1 MVNETF
7 ETETLETLAKK
18 IAHCATEAEEHT
30 IAAILRIREARKR
43 VEAGKA
49 GDITWQSWARK
60 NIELS
65 PSRLRELHR
74 IAAAEDPRKELERIR
89 KKTQERVERH
99 REKKKGSAPLRNGGA
114 TVKAT
119 AELEEDRKSLI
130 EWAQSAPLD
139 HVEKALTYT
148 RRLGSA
154 AAVANPR
161 QPAEPAVS

>member
-43 VEAGKA
+43 VEAGEA
-49 GDITWQSWARK
+49 GDITWNSWAFK
-60 NIELS
+60 NIKLS

-74 IAAAEDPRKELERIR
+74 IAEAEDPRKELERLR
-89 KKTQERVERH
+89 KKTQERVQRH
-99 REKKKGSAPLRNGGA
+99 REKKKSAPLRNGGA
-114 TVKAT
+114 TVKVT

-139 HVEKALTYT
+139 HVAQARTHT

-154 AAVANPR
+154 AVTNPR